1 MSIINS
7 VRETV
12 LSVLNK
18 NNYGYIT
25 PSDFNLYAKQA
36 QLDIFEDY
44 FYQYNFQVTKEN
56 ARQSGTGLA
65 DIKKLYEEAIDIFS
79 EQDFLQPVYI
89 NGASEV
95 LTSPSATSTYSAPT
109 TATTGSNYY
118 LINKVILLTEYLVAN
133 GTNTTVF
140 LNELVDS
147 TANFF
152 ASGVQPGDV
161 VVNLN
166 TGKVAT
172 VRFLNTSATTTLI
185 LDKDIFGVAP
195 EEYTIL
201 SLRNGL
207 NECEKVT
214 SKKIT
219 QLNMSNLTKPT
230 ELFPAFSQDGVT
242 LQVYPQ
248 NFQWGANVINS
259 GLTSAGR
266 ILCQYIRYPK
276 DPKWTY
282 AQLIGGEPSF
292 NPSDALYQ
300 DFEIPEDDEPTLV
313 NKILQYAGMSIREV
327 QAVQFGQ
334 SMEMRET
341 QNEKE

>member
-44 FYQYNFQVTKEN
+44 FYQYNYQITKEN
-56 ARQSGTGLA
+56 ARQSGIGLA
-65 DIKKLYEEAIDIFS
+65 DIKQTYQDAIELFS
-79 EQDFLQPVYI
+79 EQQPLAPVYL

-95 LTSPSATSTYSAPT
+95 IISPSATSTYSVPT
-109 TATTGSNYY
+109 TATTGSDYY
-118 LINKVILLTEYLVAN
+118 LINKVLLLTRYLVAN
-133 GTNTTVF
+133 STNTLSFTQ
-140 LNELVDS
+140 ELVDS
-147 TANFF
+147 TKNFF
-152 ASGVQPGDV
+152 ALGVQPGDV
-161 VVNLN
+161 VVNLTTGESTSVRYLTPQN
-166 TGKVAT
+166 T
-172 VRFLNTSATTTLI
+172 NTLSLENNIFPSAG
-185 LDKDIFGVAP
+185 DS
-195 EEYTIL
+195 YTIL
-201 SLRNGL
+201 STRQGV

-214 SKKIT
+214 NKKIT

-230 ELFPAFSQDGVT
+230 ELFPAYSQNGTVI
-242 LQVYPQ
+242 QVYPE
-248 NFQWGANVINS
+248 NFQWGLNVINS
-259 GLTSAGR
+259 GETSAGR

-282 AQLIGGEPSF
+282 AQLVGGEPSF
-292 NPSDALYQ
+292 NQSDALYQ
-300 DFEIPEDDEPTLV
+300 DFELPLEDEPTLV

-327 QAVQFGQ
+327 QAIQFGQ
-334 SMEMRET
+334 SMDMREE
-341 QNEKE
+341 QNQK